1 MKTNLLDA
9 GDGVLTQLQLLEWLS
24 EQTKEW
30 GIANQK
36 ILLIVPD
43 QTRTAPLGVL
53 FKAFCELW
61 LDSAAQM
68 DVLIALGTH
77 PPMTEEA
84 IEQRLEISRKERL
97 TSYGKVRF
105 FNHVWDDPTQ
115 LRTVGHLT
123 GDVVS
128 EITDGLFSLDV
139 AVSISSRIF
148 DYDQIVIMGP
158 VYPHEVVGFSAGNKY
173 LFPGISGAEITNF
186 FHWLGAIVTNPEIIG
201 KAYTPVRAV
210 VDRAASFVQMP
221 KRCFCMVT
229 NHEGD
234 LAAVSAGTPEEAWE
248 AAWPLAEKFH
258 VSFKPKPFHTILS
271 CAPEMYDEL
280 WVAGKCMYKLEP
292 ILADGGELI
301 IYAPHL
307 SKISDTHGELIR
319 STGYHCRD
327 FFLKQ
332 WEKYKQIPWG
342 VLAHCTHVYGGGTY
356 DLESGLETPRARV
369 TLASQIPE
377 AVCKELNLGYRD
389 PASLSVQEYAGREDE
404 GVLLVPRAGE
414 MLFRIG

>member
-30 GIANQK
+30 GLHIEN
-36 ILLIVPD
+36 LLIVPD
-43 QTRTAPLGVL
+43 QPHSPFRL

-148 DYDQIVIMGP
+148 DYDQIVIMD
-158 VYPHEVVGFSAGNKY
+158 A
-173 LFPGISGAEITNF
+173 
-186 FHWLGAIVTNPEIIG
+186 
-201 KAYTPVRAV
+201 
-210 VDRAASFVQMP
+210 
-221 KRCFCMVT
+221 
-229 NHEGD
+229 
-234 LAAVSAGTPEEAWE
+234 
-248 AAWPLAEKFH
+248 
-258 VSFKPKPFHTILS
+258 
-271 CAPEMYDEL
+271 
-280 WVAGKCMYKLEP
+280 
-292 ILADGGELI
+292 
-301 IYAPHL
+301 
-307 SKISDTHGELIR
+307 
-319 STGYHCRD
+319 
-327 FFLKQ
+327 
-332 WEKYKQIPWG
+332 
-342 VLAHCTHVYGGGTY
+342 
-356 DLESGLETPRARV
+356 
-369 TLASQIPE
+369 
-377 AVCKELNLGYRD
+377 
-389 PASLSVQEYAGREDE
+389 
-404 GVLLVPRAGE
+404 
-414 MLFRIG
+414 